1 MQYVNAMI
9 RESMEIPSPGRN
21 AGWTE
26 NGGEN
31 KVIVELPIYVG
42 KTYSKTEI
50 VEIAMNGI
58 AAIIWKVICKR
69 SEFKWHIVLNLTRKL
84 LIFIISVE
92 ARPNIPGEEEGNIY
106 GSRRKG

>member
-31 KVIVELPIYVG
+31 KVIVELPILCW
-42 KTYSKTEI
+42 KDLQQNRNCRNCHE
-50 VEIAMNGI
+50 MNGI
-58 AAIIWKVICKR
+58 AAKQSGRLYARGV
-69 SEFKWHIVLNLTRKL
+69 SLNG
-84 LIFIISVE
+84 I
-92 ARPNIPGEEEGNIY
+92 
-106 GSRRKG
+106 

>member
-58 AAIIWKVICKR
+58 AAKQSGRLYARGV
-69 SEFKWHIVLNLTRKL
+69 SLNG
-84 LIFIISVE
+84 I
-92 ARPNIPGEEEGNIY
+92 
-106 GSRRKG
+106 